1 MRNSVVYDD
10 LCNIVKEQI
19 DIKQKQFNCFIT
31 LYMAD
36 ADPIVEMDVL
46 YLDPVRTGGRKVI
59 ATDGCAATV
68 ASGIIRYFKEGQI

>member
-1 MRNSVVYDD
+1 MKNSVLYDD
-10 LCNIVKEQI
+10 LCNEIKKQIRIKE
-19 DIKQKQFNCFIT
+19 KQYNCIIT

-59 ATDGCAATV
+59 ATDGYAATV
-68 ASGIIRYFKEGQI
+68 ASGIIRYFKEVQA

>member
-1 MRNSVVYDD
+1 MRNSVLYDD
-10 LCNIVKEQI
+10 LCNEIKKQIRIKE
-19 DIKQKQFNCFIT
+19 KQYNCIIT

-68 ASGIIRYFKEGQI
+68 ASGIIRYFKEAQI